1 MKLVY
6 QIDTDG
12 SLNYVLALVYEIRA
26 EMGISPES
34 ITITDG
40 KSITF
45 DLSDWKRLNNGD
57 ISEEEYITRHLVSQ

>member
-6 QIDTDG
+6 QIDTEG

-34 ITITDG
+34 ITVTDG
-40 KSITF
+40 RSITF
-45 DLSDWKRLNNGD
+45 YLSDWKRLNNGD
-57 ISEEEYITRHLVSQ
+57 ISEEEYITRHLVFQ